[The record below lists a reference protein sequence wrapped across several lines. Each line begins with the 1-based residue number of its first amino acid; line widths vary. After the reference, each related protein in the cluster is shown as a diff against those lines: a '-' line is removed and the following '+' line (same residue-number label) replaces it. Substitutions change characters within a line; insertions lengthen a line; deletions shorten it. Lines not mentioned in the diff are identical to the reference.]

1 MNNIL
6 VSNLRDH
13 LLIKEK
19 MIDLINKV
27 PTDFFDN
34 KGNKVL
40 TDYDSEENFEYK
52 KKIIPHFIHQIEYVL
67 SLDKDLYVDPI
78 KLWFQKYKK
87 SYFHNWH
94 THHQVN
100 FGLVYFLKLSNSNFK
115 TEFKKLDGKI
125 IDYDCREGDVILFP
139 AYIPHRAPI
148 VDVDDE
154 EKIMIGLNFDI
165 LVKE

>member
-6 VSNLRDH
+6 VSNLKDH
-13 LLIKEK
+13 TIIKDK

-34 KGNKVL
+34 QGNKVL
-40 TDYDSEENFEYK
+40 TDYDRDENFEYK
-52 KKIIPHFIHQIEYVL
+52 KLITSHFLNQIKYVL

-87 SYFHNWH
+87 NYFHNWH

-100 FGLVYFLKLSNSNFK
+100 FGLVYFLKLTNNYFK
-115 TEFKKLDGKI
+115 TEFKRLDGQL
-125 IDYDCREGDVILFP
+125 IDYKCKEGDVIIFP
-139 AYIPHRAPI
+139 AYIPHRSPI
-148 VDVDDE
+148 IDRDDE